1 MLDLTGTLADNACAD
16 VADLIPGL
24 ITEGQYCLTTSL
36 ELRSG
41 ALVLITAAVVQWLS
55 LGVVHTLVRVDKDER
70 VYYPLPKSSAGKL
83 TDSLVY
89 GDISRSAGAVWAHD
103 APDER
108 SSFAR
113 TDQQRRG
120 GAIRSWYGST
130 SGTSF
135 GNATSASTRSSR
147 RRAARHSVNEVVR
160 GDDRGGCALQ

>member
-83 TDSLVY
+83 TDSLMY

-130 SGTSF
+130 SSTSF